1 MIYND
6 LILMADNARK
16 AVPYLSNESLRRQ
29 ILGEISNNLI
39 LHSNDILSANL
50 IDVKNAKQS
59 NLSSAMLDRL
69 TLTLDRIKS
78 ISSSIIEVSKLPSPI
93 KTEQTF
99 THQNGML
106 IQKMRVPM
114 GVIAMIYEARP
125 NVTVDASVLSI
136 MSGNAVILR
145 GGKEAINTNLVLTK
159 IIRQSLK
166 NLNADENAVNL
177 ITDTSHESAEIL
189 MTLKGYIDLLIPR
202 GSKRLI
208 DTVTQKSKVPV
219 IETGA
224 GNCHVYV
231 EKSAKLDIA
240 TNVVVNGKTSRPSV
254 CNATEKLLVDEE
266 IAPIFL
272 PMIANALSKYNVE
285 IRGCEKTKA
294 ILNDIVLAT
303 DEDWFTEYNDYV
315 IAIKVVKNHVEAV
328 ERINRFGTK
337 HSEAIITEDEKIGEY
352 FTQHVDAS
360 SVYINASTRFTDG
373 GEFGLGA
380 EIGISTQKLHV
391 RGPFAL
397 DALTTTKYVIRGN
410 GQTR

>member
-6 LILMADNARK
+6 LILMAENARK

-50 IDVKNAKQS
+50 IDVENAKQS

-69 TLTLDRIKS
+69 TLTLDTIKS
-78 ISSSIIEVSKLPSPI
+78 ISNSIIEVSKLPSPI

-99 THQNGML
+99 VHQNGML

-166 NLNADENAVNL
+166 NLNVDENAVNL

-231 EKSAKLDIA
+231 EKSANLLIA

-266 IAPIFL
+266 IAPSFL

>member
-1 MIYND
+1 MIYNE
-6 LILMADNARK
+6 LILMAENAKK
-16 AVPYLSNESLRRQ
+16 AIVSIASESLRRE
-29 ILGEISNNLI
+29 ILNEISSNLI
-39 LHSNDILSANL
+39 LCANDVLSANL
-50 IDVKNAKQS
+50 IDVENAKNS
-59 NLSSAMLDRL
+59 NISNAMLDRL
-69 TLTLDRIKS
+69 TLNLDRIKN
-78 ISSSIIEVSKLPSPI
+78 IANSIIDVAKLPSPI
-93 KTEQTF
+93 KLEQTF
-99 THQNGML
+99 THQNGMV

-114 GVIAMIYEARP
+114 GVIAMIFEARP

-145 GGKEAINTNLVLTK
+145 GGKEAINTNLALTK

-177 ITDTSHESAEIL
+177 ITDTSHESAEVL

-254 CNATEKLLVDEE
+254 CNATEKLLIDEE
-266 IAPIFL
+266 IAPSFL
-272 PMIANALSKYNVE
+272 PTIANALKKFNVE

-294 ILNDIVLAT
+294 ILGDALLAT
-303 DEDWFTEYNDYV
+303 DEDWAVEYNDYV
-315 IAIKVVKNHVEAV
+315 ISIKVVKNYVEAI
-328 ERINRFGTK
+328 EHINRYGTK
-337 HSEAIITEDEKIGEY
+337 HSEAIITENEEIGGY
-352 FTQHVDAS
+352 FTQNIDAS